1 MLQKVLLVWV
11 LAWTVIAFALMG
23 IDKAKAKRHK
33 QRIPEKM
40 LFLSAILGG
49 SVGSLLGMYL
59 FRHKKSTV
67 RNEIH
72 RTNGPGKGKSCP
84 RGQGTSAWGKR
95 WPGSASPELPCR

>member
-49 SVGSLLGMYL
+49 SVGSL
-59 FRHKKSTV
+59 FRHKTKHWSFRIGMPV
-67 RNEIH
+67 ILLVQVALLLLWSFRH
-72 RTNGPGKGKSCP
+72 YV
-84 RGQGTSAWGKR
+84 WGV
-95 WPGSASPELPCR
+95 

>member
-49 SVGSLLGMYL
+49 SVGAAAYLAGMHVG
-59 FRHKKSTV
+59 FIAEH
-67 RNEIH
+67 
-72 RTNGPGKGKSCP
+72 GACFP
-84 RGQGTSAWGKR
+84 RSRAHPSSSRPQRKAFTR
-95 WPGSASPELPCR
+95 L

>member
-1 MLQKVLLVWV
+1 MLQKVLLMWV

-49 SVGSLLGMYL
+49 SAGSPVGMSL
-59 FRHKKSTV
+59 FRHKTKHWSF
-67 RNEIH
+67 RI
-72 RTNGPGKGKSCP
+72 GMPGILLVQVALLLLWSF
-84 RGQGTSAWGKR
+84 RHYVWVV
-95 WPGSASPELPCR
+95 

>member
-40 LFLSAILGG
+40 LFLRHPGRQRGEPGG
-49 SVGSLLGMYL
+49 HVPVPAQNEALVLPHRDARDPPRPGGPAAAVEL
-59 FRHKKSTV
+59 STL
-67 RNEIH
+67 RLSR
-72 RTNGPGKGKSCP
+72 RTHPN
-84 RGQGTSAWGKR
+84 RAY
-95 WPGSASPELPCR
+95 AHPE

>member
-49 SVGSLLGMYL
+49 SVGSLVGMSL
-59 FRHKKSTV
+59 FRTKRST
-67 RNEIH
+67 
-72 RTNGPGKGKSCP
+72 GP
-84 RGQGTSAWGKR
+84 
-95 WPGSASPELPCR
+95 SASGCL

>member
-59 FRHKKSTV
+59 FHHKSLFRHKTKHWSFRIGMPV
-67 RNEIH
+67 ILLVQVALLLLWSFRH
-72 RTNGPGKGKSCP
+72 YV
-84 RGQGTSAWGKR
+84 WGV
-95 WPGSASPELPCR
+95 

>member
-40 LFLSAILGG
+40 LFLSAILRG
-49 SVGSLLGMYL
+49 SVGSLVGMSL
-59 FRHKKSTV
+59 FRHKTKHWSFRIGMPV
-67 RNEIH
+67 IFLVQVALLLLWSFRH
-72 RTNGPGKGKSCP
+72 YV
-84 RGQGTSAWGKR
+84 
-95 WPGSASPELPCR
+95 

>member
-49 SVGSLLGMYL
+49 SVGSLVGMSL
-59 FRHKKSTV
+59 FRP
-67 RNEIH
+67 H
-72 RTNGPGKGKSCP
+72 RDARDPPRPGGPAAAVEL
-84 RGQGTSAWGKR
+84 SALRLGR
-95 WPGSASPELPCR
+95 LTHPNRAYAHPE

>member
-49 SVGSLLGMYL
+49 SVGSLVGMSL
-59 FRHKKSTV
+59 FRRKTKHWSFRIGMPV
-67 RNEIH
+67 ILLVQVALLLLWSFRH
-72 RTNGPGKGKSCP
+72 YV
-84 RGQGTSAWGKR
+84 WVV
-95 WPGSASPELPCR
+95 

>member
-49 SVGSLLGMYL
+49 IGMPVILLVQVAL
-59 FRHKKSTV
+59 LLLWSFRHYV
-67 RNEIH
+67 
-72 RTNGPGKGKSCP
+72 
-84 RGQGTSAWGKR
+84 
-95 WPGSASPELPCR
+95 

>member
-40 LFLSAILGG
+40 LFPLSL
-49 SVGSLLGMYL
+49 
-59 FRHKKSTV
+59 
-67 RNEIH
+67 IH
-72 RTNGPGKGKSCP
+72 I
-84 RGQGTSAWGKR
+84 
-95 WPGSASPELPCR
+95 